1 MNRRRFF
8 SAISSLVLFSLLAGQ
23 GCTRAPDAATAQASK
38 HIDIN
43 IWSVVDDA
51 DVYQPIF
58 TDFRALHPNVS
69 INYRRLRLEE
79 YETTLL
85 NALAEDRGP
94 DIFMIHNTWV
104 TKYLPKIQPMP
115 VSTKVAV
122 QRIVGT
128 VKKETTY
135 VLETQPTITVGK
147 YKTTYPD
154 AVIQDTV
161 RTLNVSTDPNK
172 RQMEQRIVAV
182 PLSVD
187 TLAMYVNKDLLNA
200 AGIATIPTTWDRFQA
215 AIPRL
220 VKQDAQGNLIQ
231 MGAALGTGYNVERSP
246 DIIAALMMQNGAVMS
261 DDNGNPTFGVTPV
274 GLSGV
279 RDQPPAYQAL
289 SFYTDFA
296 NPAKAVYTWN
306 AQQSNSFDAF
316 VQGRVAFFFGYSYHL
331 PVIRAQAP
339 KLNLAIAQLP
349 QIEGNPTVN
358 MANYWTWAVSK
369 KTKSADTAWN
379 LLNFMMGKDE
389 VTKFLSAAKRPAA
402 DRSLLEGQLDNED
415 IGVFASQVLTAKSWY
430 RGDDP
435 AAMEDALKV
444 MVENVQTGKEDI
456 PTAVQNAVAKVSQT
470 IP

>member
-1 MNRRRFF
+1 MKRRRFF
-8 SAISSLVLFSLLAGQ
+8 SIVSSLVLFSVLAGQ
-23 GCTRAPDAATAQASK
+23 GCTRGPDAATVKASK
-38 HIDIN
+38 HVDIN

-51 DVYQPIF
+51 DVYQAIF
-58 TDFRALHPNVS
+58 TDYRALHPNVS

-94 DIFMIHNTWV
+94 DIFMVHNTWI

-115 VSTKVAV
+115 ASTKVAV
-122 QRIVGT
+122 QRVVGT

-135 VLETQPTITVGK
+135 VLETTPTMTVTK
-147 YKTTYPD
+147 YKSTYPD
-154 AVIQDTV
+154 AVIKDTI
-161 RTLNVSTDPNK
+161 RTLDVSPDPGK
-172 RQMEQRIVAV
+172 RQLESRVVAI

-200 AGIATIPTTWDRFQA
+200 AGIATIPTTWDRFQE

-220 VKQDAQGNLIQ
+220 VKQDAQGSLIQ
-231 MGAALGTGYNVERSP
+231 MGAALGTGYNVERSA
-246 DIIAALMMQNGAVMS
+246 DIISALMMQNGTVMS
-261 DDNGNPTFGVTPV
+261 ADNGTPTFGVTPES
-274 GLSGV
+274 LSGA
-279 RDQPPAYQAL
+279 REQPPAYQAL

-358 MANYWTWAVSK
+358 MANYWAWSVSK
-369 KTKSADTAWN
+369 KTKNSDTAWN

-389 VTKFLSAAKRPAA
+389 VSKFLTAAKRPAA

-415 IGVFASQVLTAKSWY
+415 IGVFASQVLTAKTWY

-435 AAMEDALKV
+435 NAMEDAMKV
-444 MVENVQTGKEDI
+444 MIENVQTGKEDI
-456 PTAVQNAVAKVSQT
+456 PTAIQNAVAKVSQT